1 MNDNRDD
8 YQQGWDDAMDF
19 VVNHLNRGCNV
30 YEKHLT
36 ESKNE
41 KTKELFRYKLF
52 ELYNLI
58 GFFADK

>member
-19 VVNHLNRGCNV
+19 VVNHLNRGCNA

-36 ESKNE
+36 ESKM
-41 KTKELFRYKLF
+41 KKLKSY
-52 ELYNLI
+52 LDINYLNCI
-58 GFFADK
+58 I